1 MLNLLAN
8 IVLISALAC
17 GKEAL
22 PVTPLDIQ
30 VGRHA
35 VELRISLEVRAPG
48 ARLILFVRETDGL
61 GITDPDVAD
70 AFKTIVPEGSVSAF
84 LTGRDGKQLKL
95 VHTGYSFYRGYKG
108 LVLTEADPIEQAGP
122 QMFSRLELDSKLALN
137 GVRAVWIDRAVLQ
150 VWDVYPRL

>member
-22 PVTPLDIQ
+22 PVTPLDVQ

-35 VELRISLEVRAPG
+35 VELRKSLEVRAPG
-48 ARLILFVRETDGL
+48 ARLILFVRKTDGL

-84 LTGRDGKQLKL
+84 LTGQDGKQLKL
-95 VHTGYSFYRGYKG
+95 VHTGYSFYRGY
-108 LVLTEADPIEQAGP
+108 
-122 QMFSRLELDSKLALN
+122 
-137 GVRAVWIDRAVLQ
+137 RAW
-150 VWDVYPRL
+150 Y